1 MKNPRPF
8 RRVRLS
14 SLDGN
19 GDTIAVRMRRDVQHP
34 GRIFIEFPKYAL
46 MTEEQAIE
54 LANAIADTIE
64 ERYPNHS

>member
-1 MKNPRPF
+1 MKTPPPF

-14 SLDGN
+14 PLDGN

>member
-14 SLDGN
+14 PLNGN
-19 GDTIAVRMRRDVQHP
+19 GKTLVVRMRRDAQHPP
-34 GRIFIEFPKYAL
+34 GRIFIEFPPKCAL
-46 MTEEQAIE
+46 MTEQQAIN

-64 ERYPNHS
+64 D

>member
-14 SLDGN
+14 SLDSN
-19 GDTIAVRMRRDVQHP
+19 RESLVVRMRRDAQHP
-34 GRIFIEFPKYAL
+34 GRIFIEFPKCAL

-54 LANAIADTIE
+54 LANALADTIE
-64 ERYPNHS
+64 DR